1 MRTIIVD
8 KHGIRLDK
16 YLQSKFP
23 TLSFNLLQRFLK
35 ENKIKV
41 NSKKVP
47 LNTVLNAGDELKL
60 FILDEFLDVVDPS
73 LDLKTI
79 VYEDENILVANKPSG
94 LITID
99 DDPTIDTL
107 DKRIKK

>member
-1 MRTIIVD
+1 MHMRTIIVD

-41 NSKKVP
+41 NGVWYDYY
-47 LNTVLNAGDELKL
+47 GDAL
-60 FILDEFLDVVDPS
+60 
-73 LDLKTI
+73 
-79 VYEDENILVANKPSG
+79 
-94 LITID
+94 
-99 DDPTIDTL
+99 
-107 DKRIKK
+107 